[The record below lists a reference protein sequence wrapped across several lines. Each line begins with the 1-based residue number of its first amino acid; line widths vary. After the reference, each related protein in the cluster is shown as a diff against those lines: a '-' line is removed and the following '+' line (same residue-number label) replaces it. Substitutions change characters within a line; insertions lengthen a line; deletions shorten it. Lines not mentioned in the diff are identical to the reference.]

1 MADVVEAR
9 KRAKELVA
17 LLDEDEDEATPEEI
31 AAIDAEIEEWET
43 FLRIR
48 CDEAG
53 PATALSAFWTVADMM
68 KAELLPREN

>member
-1 MADVVEAR
+1 MADLEI
-9 KRAKELVA
+9 L
-17 LLDEDEDEATPEEI
+17 DEDEATPEEI

-53 PATALSAFWTVADMM
+53 PSVALSALWAVGDMM

>member
-1 MADVVEAR
+1 MADLEI
-9 KRAKELVA
+9 L
-17 LLDEDEDEATPEEI
+17 DEDEATPEEI
-31 AAIDAEIEEWET
+31 AAIDAEIEEWEA

-53 PATALSAFWTVADMM
+53 PATALSAFWTMADMM